1 MTQNLISQVLAGF
14 EQTFGY
20 RPEGV
25 WSAPGRVNLIGEH
38 TDYNEG
44 FVFPMAIDRRT
55 YVALALRSDR
65 IARVASAFTNDI
77 QQIDVTN
84 IEKDVE
90 RNWAA
95 YPFGAAWAIQSVCA
109 DLAKNISVAGFDCF
123 IFSEVPVGAGLSSSA
138 ALECS
143 VALALNEL
151 WRADLESHQLTK
163 VGQLGENEIV
173 GAPTGIMDQFASL
186 FGKANHGVFLDCRS
200 LEASLVELAFEENDL
215 ELIIVDTKVSHRL
228 VDGGY
233 ASRREA
239 CQLGSQLMGVSSLRE
254 LNSSDL
260 PRAKGLMDDI
270 TFRRV
275 RHVVTENERVLA
287 TIESIRSHGPRSI
300 GALMNSS
307 HVSMRDDF
315 EISISELDVA
325 VETTL
330 SRGAIGARMTG
341 GGFGGSAI
349 ALTPIER
356 TAEVIKAVKA
366 EFEKLGFAPPNI
378 FNVSAANGAKRDI

>member
-1 MTQNLISQVLAGF
+1 
-14 EQTFGY
+14 
-20 RPEGV
+20 
-25 WSAPGRVNLIGEH
+25 
-38 TDYNEG
+38 
-44 FVFPMAIDRRT
+44 
-55 YVALALRSDR
+55 
-65 IARVASAFTNDI
+65 
-77 QQIDVTN
+77 
-84 IEKDVE
+84 
-90 RNWAA
+90 
-95 YPFGAAWAIQSVCA
+95 
-109 DLAKNISVAGFDCF
+109 
-123 IFSEVPVGAGLSSSA
+123 
-138 ALECS
+138 
-143 VALALNEL
+143 
-151 WRADLESHQLTK
+151 
-163 VGQLGENEIV
+163 
-173 GAPTGIMDQFASL
+173 
-186 FGKANHGVFLDCRS
+186 
-200 LEASLVELAFEENDL
+200 
-215 ELIIVDTKVSHRL
+215 
-228 VDGGY
+228 
-233 ASRREA
+233 
-239 CQLGSQLMGVSSLRE
+239 MGVSSLRE